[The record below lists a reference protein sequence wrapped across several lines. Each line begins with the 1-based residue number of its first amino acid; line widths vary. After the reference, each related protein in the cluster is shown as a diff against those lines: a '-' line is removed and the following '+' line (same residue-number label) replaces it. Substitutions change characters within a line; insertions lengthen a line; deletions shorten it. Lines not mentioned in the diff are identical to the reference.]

1 MIRFEQ
7 VSVTYDG
14 AARPSLRDADFT
26 LPEGELTLLVGPSGV
41 GKSTLL
47 GAVSGLVP
55 HFTGGT
61 LRGRV
66 TVAGRD
72 TRTHMPRELADVVGT
87 VGQDPLAHF
96 VTDVVEN
103 ELAYGM
109 ESLGLPPAVMRRR
122 VEETLDLLGL
132 NELRDRPITT
142 LSGGQ
147 QQRVAI
153 GSVLTTHPKVL
164 VLDEPTSAL
173 DPAAAEEVLAVL
185 QRLVHDLGTTVLMAE
200 HRLERVVQYADR
212 VLLLP
217 SPGEP
222 PVLGTPAEIMAVSP
236 VHPPV
241 VSLGRL
247 AGWTPLPLS
256 IRDARRLSGPLKS
269 RLPSLPLPA
278 LSALPGAPG
287 LPGSPALPGA
297 PGVPA
302 LPGLSG
308 APGLPDVP
316 GADRASEPGGGV
328 AAAREESPTRPST
341 VPRGSAPAPAPQT
354 PAGLNNQ
361 GSTPHPAPQAQAGL
375 NNQGSTPHPAPQAQ
389 AGLNNQGSAPH
400 PAPQAQAGLK
410 DRGSASDPAPQASAG
425 VDGAGAGGPG
435 RFAQRKPA
443 SPAFEA
449 RGFGGGA
456 PRGSGAEPR
465 GTGEG
470 RVGDQPRAAV
480 PAPSPTPT
488 PAPAPAPE
496 GTATGPLARLRR
508 LAGRRPKPQG
518 TGPAGPPDAP
528 AASARN
534 LGVRRARTEVLHD
547 VTLQVAPGET
557 VALMGRNG
565 AGKSTL
571 LAALTGT
578 LAPSTGQVTVG
589 GRTPHRTPPPEMVR
603 RVGLVPQEPR
613 DLLYADT
620 VAAEC
625 AAADAD
631 AGAAPG
637 TCRALVG
644 DLLPGVPDDT
654 HPRDLSEG
662 QRLTLALALVLTA
675 RPALLL
681 LDEPT
686 RGLDY
691 AAKARLVATLRGLA
705 ADGHAIVLA
714 THDVELA
721 AELAHRVVILAGGEI
736 VADGPTAEVVVS
748 SPAFAPQVAKVL
760 APGHWLTVSQVAAAL
775 EATP

>member
-7 VSVTYDG
+7 VSVTYEG
-14 AARPSLRDADFT
+14 AAGPSLRGVD
-26 LPEGELTLLVGPSGV
+26 LVIPEGELTLLVGPSGV

-47 GAVSGLVP
+47 GTVSGLVP

-72 TRTHMPRELADVVGT
+72 TRTHKPRELADVVGT

-96 VTDVVEN
+96 VTDVVED

-132 NELRDRPITT
+132 NELRDRPIAT

-153 GSVLTTHPKVL
+153 GSVLTPHPKVL

-200 HRLERVVQYADR
+200 HRLERVVQYADQ

-217 SPGEP
+217 APGAAP
-222 PVLGTPAEIMAVSP
+222 LIGTPAEIMAVSP

-247 AGWTPLPLS
+247 AGWSPLPLS
-256 IRDARRLSGPLKS
+256 VRDARRRAAPLVA
-269 RLPSLPLPA
+269 RL
-278 LSALPGAPG
+278 
-287 LPGSPALPGA
+287 SPAAGPA
-297 PGVPA
+297 PSDPTGR
-302 LPGLSG
+302 L
-308 APGLPDVP
+308 
-316 GADRASEPGGGV
+316 SEPV
-328 AAAREESPTRPST
+328 RPAAS
-341 VPRGSAPAPAPQT
+341 
-354 PAGLNNQ
+354 
-361 GSTPHPAPQAQAGL
+361 
-375 NNQGSTPHPAPQAQ
+375 
-389 AGLNNQGSAPH
+389 QGSAP
-400 PAPQAQAGLK
+400 
-410 DRGSASDPAPQASAG
+410 DPAPQ
-425 VDGAGAGGPG
+425 P
-435 RFAQRKPA
+435 PA
-443 SPAFEA
+443 IPAPPAFEA
-449 RGFGGGA
+449 RGSGGGA
-456 PRGSGAEPR
+456 SGNGAPGLLAR
-465 GTGEG
+465 LL
-470 RVGDQPRAAV
+470 RRAK
-480 PAPSPTPT
+480 PS
-488 PAPAPAPE
+488 PAPAEAEAVAQSPAE
-496 GTATGPLARLRR
+496 VHRVT
-508 LAGRRPKPQG
+508 
-518 TGPAGPPDAP
+518 
-528 AASARN
+528 
-534 LGVRRARTEVLHD
+534 VRRGRVQALHGI
-547 VTLQVAPGET
+547 TLTVSPGET
-557 VALMGRNG
+557 IALMGRNG

-571 LAALTGT
+571 LSTLVGTVTPTTGE
-578 LAPSTGQVTVG
+578 VTVG
-589 GRTPHRTPPPEMVR
+589 GRTPHRTAPPEMVR

-625 AAADAD
+625 AAADSD
-631 AGAAPG
+631 AAAPPG
-637 TCRALVG
+637 TCRDLVSA
-644 DLLPGVPDDT
+644 LLPDVPDDT

-662 QRLTLALALVLTA
+662 QRLALALALVLTG

-691 AAKARLVATLRGLA
+691 AAKVRLIGILRGLA
-705 ADGHAIVLA
+705 AEGHAIVLA

-721 AELAHRVVILAGGEI
+721 AELAHRVVILAGGEV

-760 APGHWLTVSQVAAAL
+760 APGHWLTVAQVAEAL
-775 EATP
+775 EAAEAR

>member
-7 VSVTYDG
+7 VSVTYEG
-14 AARPSLRDADFT
+14 AAGPSLQGVD
-26 LPEGELTLLVGPSGV
+26 LVIPEGELTLLVGPSGV

-72 TRTHMPRELADVVGT
+72 TRTHKPRELADVVGT

-96 VTDVVEN
+96 VTDVVED

-132 NELRDRPITT
+132 NELRDRPIAT

-153 GSVLTTHPKVL
+153 GSVLTPHPRVL

-173 DPAAAEEVLAVL
+173 DPAAAEEVLAVV

-217 SPGEP
+217 GPGAVP
-222 PVLGTPAEIMAVSP
+222 LLGSPAEIMAVSP

-241 VSLGRL
+241 VALGRL
-247 AGWTPLPLS
+247 AGWSPLPLS
-256 IRDARRLSGPLKS
+256 IRDARRLAAPLRS
-269 RLPSLPLPA
+269 RLSPPAGDHAPSARANPTHH
-278 LSALPGAPG
+278 LSAPDHPTASQGSALAGPDSPPSAP
-287 LPGSPALPGA
+287 
-297 PGVPA
+297 
-302 LPGLSG
+302 
-308 APGLPDVP
+308 
-316 GADRASEPGGGV
+316 DRAAASEGSALAGPDSPPSAPDR
-328 AAAREESPTRPST
+328 AAASQ
-341 VPRGSAPAPAPQT
+341 GSAPDPAPQT
-354 PAGLNNQ
+354 PARLDV
-361 GSTPHPAPQAQAGL
+361 AP
-375 NNQGSTPHPAPQAQ
+375 SMPDCSAPS
-389 AGLNNQGSAPH
+389 QGSAAAHVPLLGDS
-400 PAPQAQAGLK
+400 AVRGGL
-410 DRGSASDPAPQASAG
+410 RGTN
-425 VDGAGAGGPG
+425 
-435 RFAQRKPA
+435 PA

-449 RGFGGGA
+449 RGSGGRPPAAAGRTHTGRPGGWFA
-456 PRGSGAEPR
+456 RLLGR
-465 GTGEG
+465 GT
-470 RVGDQPRAAV
+470 PR
-480 PAPSPTPT
+480 PE
-488 PAPAPAPE
+488 PAPAE
-496 GTATGPLARLRR
+496 
-508 LAGRRPKPQG
+508 AGEM
-518 TGPAGPPDAP
+518 
-528 AASARN
+528 AAELRN
-534 LGVRRARTEVLHD
+534 LGVRRGRVEVLHG
-547 VTLQVAPGET
+547 VTLAVAPGET

-571 LAALTGT
+571 LAAMVGTVPPATG
-578 LAPSTGQVTVG
+578 SVTVG
-589 GRTPHRTPPPEMVR
+589 GATPHRTAPAEMVR

-625 AAADAD
+625 AAADSD
-631 AGAAPG
+631 AGAASG
-637 TCRALVG
+637 TCRDLVSA
-644 DLLPGVPDDT
+644 LLPDVPDDT

-662 QRLTLALALVLTA
+662 QRLALALALVLTG

-691 AAKARLVATLRGLA
+691 AAKARLVEILRALA

-721 AELAHRVVILAGGEI
+721 AELAHRVVILAGGEV

-748 SPAFAPQVAKVL
+748 SPAFAPQVAKIL
-760 APGHWLTVSQVAAAL
+760 APGHWLTVTQVTEAL
-775 EATP
+775 S

>member
-1 MIRFEQ
+1 MIRFDQ

-14 AARPSLRDADFT
+14 ASAPSLQGVD
-26 LPEGELTLLVGPSGV
+26 LEIPEGELTLLVGPSGV

-47 GAVSGLVP
+47 GTVSGLVP

-72 TRTHMPRELADVVGT
+72 TRTHRPRELADVVGT

-96 VTDVVEN
+96 VTDVVED

-132 NELRDRPITT
+132 NELRDRPIAT

-217 SPGEP
+217 ARGAA
-222 PVLGTPAEIMAVSP
+222 PVLGSPAEVMAVSP
-236 VHPPV
+236 VCPPV

-247 AGWTPLPLS
+247 AGWSPLPLS
-256 IRDARRLSGPLKS
+256 VRDARRRAAPLRS
-269 RLPSLPLPA
+269 RLSPAAGSAPGIPVHPLPA
-278 LSALPGAPG
+278 PNPASGALPGPAPSVALTLEAPG
-287 LPGSPALPGA
+287 SDNPAPPTLEAPGSDNPAPPTLEA
-297 PGVPA
+297 PG
-302 LPGLSG
+302 SG
-308 APGLPDVP
+308 N
-316 GADRASEPGGGV
+316 
-328 AAAREESPTRPST
+328 
-341 VPRGSAPAPAPQT
+341 PAP
-354 PAGLNNQ
+354 
-361 GSTPHPAPQAQAGL
+361 
-375 NNQGSTPHPAPQAQ
+375 
-389 AGLNNQGSAPH
+389 
-400 PAPQAQAGLK
+400 
-410 DRGSASDPAPQASAG
+410 
-425 VDGAGAGGPG
+425 
-435 RFAQRKPA
+435 
-443 SPAFEA
+443 PAFEA
-449 RGFGGGA
+449 RGSGGGA
-456 PRGSGAEPR
+456 PGSDAAPGLLSRLLRRGGKPEPAEPAA
-465 GTGEG
+465 GDTAGDTA
-470 RVGDQPRAAV
+470 RV
-480 PAPSPTPT
+480 
-488 PAPAPAPE
+488 
-496 GTATGPLARLRR
+496 
-508 LAGRRPKPQG
+508 
-518 TGPAGPPDAP
+518 
-528 AASARN
+528 RN
-534 LGVRRARTEVLHD
+534 LGLRRARTDVLRGID
-547 VTLQVAPGET
+547 LTVAPGET
-557 VALMGRNG
+557 IALMGRNG

-571 LAALTGT
+571 LSTLVGT
-578 LAPSTGQVTVG
+578 LAPTTGEVTVG

-625 AAADAD
+625 AAADSD

-637 TCRALVG
+637 TCRELVSG
-644 DLLPGVPDDT
+644 LLPGVPDDT

-662 QRLTLALALVLTA
+662 QRLALALALVLTG

-691 AAKARLVATLRGLA
+691 AAKARLIEILRGLA
-705 ADGHAIVLA
+705 ADGHAVVLA

-721 AELAHRVVILAGGEI
+721 AELADRVVILAGGEV

-760 APGHWLTVSQVAAAL
+760 APGHWLTVGQVAEALDAA
-775 EATP
+775 AGR

>member
-14 AARPSLRDADFT
+14 ACAPSVRDVD
-26 LPEGELTLLVGPSGV
+26 LEIPEGELTLLVGPSGV

-47 GAVSGLVP
+47 GTVSGLVP

-72 TRTHMPRELADVVGT
+72 TRTHRPRELADVVGT

-96 VTDVVEN
+96 VTDVVED

-132 NELRDRPITT
+132 NELRDRPIAT

-217 SPGEP
+217 ARGAA
-222 PVLGTPAEIMAVSP
+222 PVLGSPAEVMAVSP
-236 VHPPV
+236 VCPPV

-247 AGWTPLPLS
+247 AGWSPLPLS
-256 IRDARRLSGPLKS
+256 VRDARRRAAPLRS
-269 RLPSLPLPA
+269 RLSPA
-278 LSALPGAPG
+278 AGSAPGNPVHPVTGPAPGAVAQALPG
-287 LPGSPALPGA
+287 PA
-297 PGVPA
+297 
-302 LPGLSG
+302 
-308 APGLPDVP
+308 
-316 GADRASEPGGGV
+316 R
-328 AAAREESPTRPST
+328 R
-341 VPRGSAPAPAPQT
+341 PAP
-354 PAGLNNQ
+354 
-361 GSTPHPAPQAQAGL
+361 PAP
-375 NNQGSTPHPAPQAQ
+375 
-389 AGLNNQGSAPH
+389 
-400 PAPQAQAGLK
+400 
-410 DRGSASDPAPQASAG
+410 
-425 VDGAGAGGPG
+425 
-435 RFAQRKPA
+435 
-443 SPAFEA
+443 PAFEA
-449 RGFGGGA
+449 RGSGGGA
-456 PRGSGAEPR
+456 PGGGA
-465 GTGEG
+465 
-470 RVGDQPRAAV
+470 
-480 PAPSPTPT
+480 AP
-488 PAPAPAPE
+488 
-496 GTATGPLARLRR
+496 GLLARLLRR
-508 LAGRRPKPQG
+508 GKPQP
-518 TGPAGPPDAP
+518 TEP
-528 AASARN
+528 AAGDTARARN
-534 LGVRRARTEVLHD
+534 LGLRRAGTEVLRGID
-547 VTLQVAPGET
+547 LAVAPGEI

-571 LAALTGT
+571 LSTLVGT
-578 LAPSTGQVTVG
+578 LAPTAGAVTVG

-603 RVGLVPQEPR
+603 HVGLVPQEPR

-625 AAADAD
+625 AAADSD

-637 TCRALVG
+637 TCRALVRG
-644 DLLPGVPDDT
+644 LLPGVPDDT

-662 QRLTLALALVLTA
+662 QRLALALALVLTG

-691 AAKARLVATLRGLA
+691 AAKARLIEILRGLA
-705 ADGHAIVLA
+705 ADGHAVVLA

-721 AELAHRVVILAGGEI
+721 AELADRVVILAGGEV

-760 APGHWLTVSQVAAAL
+760 APGRWLTVGQVAEALDAA
-775 EATP
+775 AAR

>member
-14 AARPSLRDADFT
+14 AAQPTLRDAD
-26 LPEGELTLLVGPSGV
+26 LVIPEGELTLLVGPSGV

-72 TRTHMPRELADVVGT
+72 TRTHKPRELADVVGT

-96 VTDVVEN
+96 VTDVVED

-109 ESLGLPPAVMRRR
+109 ESLGLAPAVMRRR

-132 NELRDRPITT
+132 NELRDRPIAT

-153 GSVLTTHPKVL
+153 GSVLTPHPKVL

-185 QRLVHDLGTTVLMAE
+185 QRLVHDLGTTVLLAE

-217 SPGEP
+217 SPGAA
-222 PVLGTPAEIMAVSP
+222 PVLGSPSSIMAVSP

-241 VSLGRL
+241 VALGRL
-247 AGWTPLPLS
+247 AGWSPLPLS
-256 IRDARRLSGPLKS
+256 IRDARRQSAPLLS
-269 RLPSLPLPA
+269 RLSHQPLPLP
-278 LSALPGAPG
+278 LAP
-287 LPGSPALPGA
+287 
-297 PGVPA
+297 
-302 LPGLSG
+302 SG
-308 APGLPDVP
+308 AAPVFDEAR
-316 GADRASEPGGGV
+316 GAGGNTP
-328 AAAREESPTRPST
+328 AAASHR
-341 VPRGSAPAPAPQT
+341 PAPAP
-354 PAGLNNQ
+354 PALE
-361 GSTPHPAPQAQAGL
+361 A
-375 NNQGSTPHPAPQAQ
+375 
-389 AGLNNQGSAPH
+389 
-400 PAPQAQAGLK
+400 
-410 DRGSASDPAPQASAG
+410 R
-425 VDGAGAGGPG
+425 GPG
-435 RFAQRKPA
+435 R
-443 SPAFEA
+443 SPRIGKG
-449 RGFGGGA
+449 RGGEEA
-456 PRGSGAEPR
+456 PRSGP
-465 GTGEG
+465 GPG
-470 RVGDQPRAAV
+470 R
-480 PAPSPTPT
+480 
-488 PAPAPAPE
+488 
-496 GTATGPLARLRR
+496 LARLLRR
-508 LAGRRPKPQG
+508 SGPTPGPAVASG
-518 TGPAGPPDAP
+518 TGTGTGTGTRGGGGDAEP
-528 AASARN
+528 VARVTG
-534 LGVRRARTEVLHD
+534 LSLRRGRAEVLHGID
-547 VTLQVAPGET
+547 LSVAPGET
-557 VALMGRNG
+557 IALMGRNG

-571 LAALTGT
+571 LATLIGT
-578 LAPSTGQVTVG
+578 LAPTTGTVTVR
-589 GRTPHRTPPPEMVR
+589 GRTPHRTAPQEMVR

-613 DLLYADT
+613 DLLYAET

-625 AAADAD
+625 SAADSD

-637 TCRALVG
+637 TCRDLVSA
-644 DLLPGVPDDT
+644 LLPDVPDDT

-662 QRLTLALALVLTA
+662 QRLALALALVLTG

-691 AAKARLVATLRGLA
+691 AAKARLIEILRALA

-748 SPAFAPQVAKVL
+748 SPAFAPQVAKIL
-760 APGHWLTVSQVAAAL
+760 APAPWLTVTQVAKAL
-775 EATP
+775 AGPPADDESPAQGGPQAGAEPQAEGEATP